1 MSKVSWP
8 FVGESSRAQPPA
20 LRSFTTQ
27 RSSLVFGS
35 ESGPYC
41 EMIPGS
47 CHVTASCAP
56 STSIRPSA
64 VLVVCTFQTTCAG
77 CDGSKA
83 AQDDNC
89 DVTSALNSVATPG
102 VGFVGARFTVQPP
115 QFSCVEFAGNDVLL
129 VSSCPTLTTAEVMRA
144 LAGIDWPAGGE

>member
-1 MSKVSWP
+1 
-8 FVGESSRAQPPA
+8 RATVLVCTQQRIAGRVDDAFDVEGVVAVRGRVEQSATTA

-47 CHVTASCAP
+47 CHVTSSCAP

-102 VGFVGARFTVQPP
+102 VG
-115 QFSCVEFAGNDVLL
+115 
-129 VSSCPTLTTAEVMRA
+129 
-144 LAGIDWPAGGE
+144 